1 MSLPLVGAPA
11 PWPVGLTNQDGQ
23 GLELADFH
31 GRFVLLF
38 FYPKDDTPG
47 CTIEA
52 CNFRDHAPELAGVV
66 VLGAS
71 IDDAASHR
79 AFKAKFNL
87 PFDLVVDP
95 QLALARAYG
104 TVPENGPTGTRTSR
118 SSFLIGPD
126 GILRQVWPKVDPK
139 VHWEEVR
146 RAIAG

>member
-1 MSLPLVGAPA
+1 MPTPTVGSPA
-11 PWPVGLTNQDGQ
+11 PWPAGLTTQDGKPLDLQ
-23 GLELADFH
+23 AFRGQH
-31 GRFVLLF
+31 VVLY

-52 CNFRDHAPELAGVV
+52 CNFRDHAPELPGIT

-71 IDDAASHR
+71 VDDAASHR

-95 QLALARAYG
+95 QRELAKAYG
-104 TVPENGPTGTRTSR
+104 VLPDGATVTSR

-126 GILRQVWPKVDPK
+126 GVLKAAWPKVDVK
-139 VHWEEVR
+139 THWTDVQAAAR
-146 RAIAG
+146 